1 MSQISL
7 IIINNTQI
15 SLIIIFC
22 LYFDGDAHSRYMYVL
37 PIRVEMIHTY
47 VPNVSVDMEQE
58 YNFDSNDCN
67 SSFNEVIGHIEDILI
82 ETDFQKTQQH
92 ILEKYWRE
100 FDSGEENKLIY
111 MIIFEEYHKT
121 IENYIETNLKK
132 IIPKF
137 SMEMLFKQLSDNS
150 SKLEGEVFDILYAL
164 TDFLAFKEMILDY
177 KAVKEGKVQDLSTGI
192 TITPLKLKSSSN
204 LKS

>member
-1 MSQISL
+1 M
-7 IIINNTQI
+7 
-15 SLIIIFC
+15 
-22 LYFDGDAHSRYMYVL
+22 
-37 PIRVEMIHTY
+37 
-47 VPNVSVDMEQE
+47 SVDMEQE

-100 FDSGEENKLIY
+100 FDSEEENKLIY

-137 SMEMLFKQLSDNS
+137 SIEMLFKQLSDNS